1 MTTRGSWI
9 KWPLKSSHPNQFQ
22 SQLRQRKQR
31 SSVTLTD
38 ERAFRAVGRGNRWE
52 SPWWRCIWS
61 FGIHATPYP
70 VSPDWSKGKGPAC
83 LFRGLSRPVW
93 QMQSPG
99 KAAGPGFICAG
110 YLLRRSVC
118 SFTPVFFFFI
128 STGIG
133 EPILS
138 AERRCDDR
146 KTKQQLSFTVT
157 NEWLTK
163 SFIKTGAGHSCR
175 AESLQNSSYWSHFDW
190 HSKPPA
196 CSKHDV

>member
-38 ERAFRAVGRGNRWE
+38 ERAFRAVGRANGWE

-61 FGIHATPYP
+61 FGIHASPYP
-70 VSPDWSKGKGPAC
+70 VSPDWSKGKGLAR
-83 LFRGLSRPVW
+83 LFRGLSRPAW

-118 SFTPVFFFFI
+118 SFTPVFFFFHFHWDWRAY
-128 STGIG
+128 SIG
-133 EPILS
+133 RAAMWWLRDQTAAQLYS
-138 AERRCDDR
+138 YKRTVNKVLYRNRCWA
-146 KTKQQLSFTVT
+146 QLQSWVT
-157 NEWLTK
+157 SEFVLLIPFCPAFQT
-163 SFIKTGAGHSCR
+163 SH
-175 AESLQNSSYWSHFDW
+175 LQ
-190 HSKPPA
+190 
-196 CSKHDV
+196 

>member
-22 SQLRQRKQR
+22 SKLRQRKQR
-31 SSVTLTD
+31 NSVTLTD
-38 ERAFRAVGRGNRWE
+38 ECVFRAVGRGNGWE

-83 LFRGLSRPVW
+83 LFRGLSRPAW

-99 KAAGPGFICAG
+99 KAAGPSFICAG

-118 SFTPVFFFFI
+118 SFAPVFF
-128 STGIG
+128 
-133 EPILS
+133 
-138 AERRCDDR
+138 
-146 KTKQQLSFTVT
+146 LSFHFHRDWRAYSVGSAAMWWPQDQTAARLYSYKWMV
-157 NEWLTK
+157 NKVLYRNR
-163 SFIKTGAGHSCR
+163 CR
-175 AESLQNSSYWSHFDW
+175 AQLQSWVTSEFVLLIPFWLAFQASRLQ
-190 HSKPPA
+190 
-196 CSKHDV
+196 